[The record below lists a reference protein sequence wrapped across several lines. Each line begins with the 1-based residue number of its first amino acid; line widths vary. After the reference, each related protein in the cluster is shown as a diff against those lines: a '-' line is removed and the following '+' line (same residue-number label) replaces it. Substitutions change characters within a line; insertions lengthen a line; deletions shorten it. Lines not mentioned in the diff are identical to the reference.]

1 MVIVLRDLFKMTYF
15 IKLHGFIL
23 YVGNLGAAAI
33 ANYYYYYYLAITE
46 LEGKTSAFCFISRIR
61 I

>member
-33 ANYYYYYYLAITE
+33 ANYYYYLAITE
-46 LEGKTSAFCFISRIR
+46 LEGETSAFCFISRIR

>member
-1 MVIVLRDLFKMTYF
+1 MVIVLRDLFKITYF
-15 IKLHGFIL
+15 IKLHGFIV

-33 ANYYYYYYLAITE
+33 ANYYYYYLAITE